1 MARPLI
7 RHILTVVD
15 GTDSSIAAARYAI
28 QLAGTCRAD
37 LTAVGIVDTATLKHL
52 LSAHI
57 MVVAEMQEYER
68 ELEESGRKHL
78 AYIAGLAREAGVK
91 AHTVLLKGAIHSAV
105 LAEQKNCG
113 ADLIVVGAFRWTL
126 CHRDQ
131 LARERQ
137 LLLDEAPCP
146 VLVVR

>member
-52 LSAHI
+52 LTTGI
-57 MVVAEMQEYER
+57 MVAAEMAEYEH
-68 ELEESGRKHL
+68 ELEGSGRKHL
-78 AYIAGLAREAGVK
+78 AYVADLAGEHGVK
-91 AHTVLLKGAIHSAV
+91 AHTVLLKGAVHSAV
-105 LAEQKNCG
+105 LAEQKSSG
-113 ADLIVVGAFRWTL
+113 ADLIVIGAFRWTL

-131 LARERQ
+131 AARERQ
-137 LLLDEAPCP
+137 LILDEAPCP